1 MKRCKVIS
9 IFCLLLSTSICG
21 CQIDSL
27 NARRAQP
34 SVSTPQKPEDATG
47 VQLASMIPGSSPAST
62 EILVQT
68 NGEASKSKV
77 IQTRSGPEGLEV
89 DLVRAGI
96 TGSIL
101 TVELLYR
108 NRTQAYVA
116 NVEMPIQQV
125 SYIDDA
131 TAKRYGVLKDESG
144 QYLASPLGK
153 RDKAIVDL
161 GNFSSSGKRSKVAW
175 FKFPAPPAGTKTVS
189 INIPDVGPYDGI
201 SVRP

>member
-1 MKRCKVIS
+1 MKTCKVIS
-9 IFCLLLSTSICG
+9 IFYLLLSTSLCG
-21 CQIDSL
+21 CQIESL
-27 NARRAQP
+27 NARGIQS
-34 SVSTPQKPEDATG
+34 SVPAPQGLENVTS
-47 VQLASMIPGSSPAST
+47 VQLASITSAPAKTLSMA
-62 EILVQT
+62 LSKD
-68 NGEASKSKV
+68 SKSKA

-96 TGSIL
+96 TGKIF

-108 NRTQAYVA
+108 NPNSEYIS

-153 RDKAIVDL
+153 RDKTIVDL
-161 GNFSSSGKRSKVAW
+161 GGFSSVKKSKVAW

>member
-1 MKRCKVIS
+1 MA
-9 IFCLLLSTSICG
+9 LSK
-21 CQIDSL
+21 D
-27 NARRAQP
+27 
-34 SVSTPQKPEDATG
+34 
-47 VQLASMIPGSSPAST
+47 
-62 EILVQT
+62 
-68 NGEASKSKV
+68 SKSKA

-96 TGSIL
+96 TGKIF

-108 NRTQAYVA
+108 NPNSEYIS

-153 RDKAIVDL
+153 RDKTIVDL
-161 GNFSSSGKRSKVAW
+161 GGFSSVKKSKVAW

>member
-1 MKRCKVIS
+1 MKTCKVIS
-9 IFCLLLSTSICG
+9 VSCLIFSTSICG
-21 CQIDSL
+21 CQIDTL
-27 NARRAQP
+27 NARATQP
-34 SVSTPQKPEDATG
+34 SVPAPQGLENVTS
-47 VQLASMIPGSSPAST
+47 VQLASITSAPAKT
-62 EILVQT
+62 LLITL
-68 NGEASKSKV
+68 SKDSKPKP
-77 IQTRSGPEGLEV
+77 IQTRSGPGGLEV

-96 TGSIL
+96 TGKIL

-108 NRTQAYVA
+108 NPTSAYTR

-153 RDKAIVDL
+153 RDKTIVDL
-161 GNFSSSGKRSKVAW
+161 GNFSSVEKSKVAW
-175 FKFPAPPAGTKTVS
+175 FKFPAPPAGTKTIS